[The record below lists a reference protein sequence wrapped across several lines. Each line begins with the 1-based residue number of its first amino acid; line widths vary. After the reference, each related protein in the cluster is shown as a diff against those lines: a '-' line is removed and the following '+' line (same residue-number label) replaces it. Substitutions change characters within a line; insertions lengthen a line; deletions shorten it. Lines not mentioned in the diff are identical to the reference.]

1 MALLLKDPESILDYS
16 VDWGAE
22 YLDGD
27 TLAASDWSVS
37 PIESGGLEVDSS
49 QFDHATAVVKASGG
63 IAGRIY
69 RLINHVTLASGREDR
84 RSILLRVEQR

>member
-1 MALLLKDPESILDYS
+1 MTLLLKDPESILDYS
-16 VDWGAE
+16 VEWGAE

-27 TLAASDWSVS
+27 TLAESDWTVS
-37 PIESGGLEVDSS
+37 PVESGGLEVVSS
-49 QFDHATAVVKASGG
+49 QFDHATAIVKAGGG
-63 IAGRIY
+63 IAGRVY